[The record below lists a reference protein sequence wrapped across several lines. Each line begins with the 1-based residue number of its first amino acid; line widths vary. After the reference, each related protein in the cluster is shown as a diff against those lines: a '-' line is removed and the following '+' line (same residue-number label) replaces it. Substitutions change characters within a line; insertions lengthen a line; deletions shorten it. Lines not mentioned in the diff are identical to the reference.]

1 MVQELGDEHE
11 PVQEL
16 LLTTLS
22 KVRAAAVAAAARR
35 VQLSDAIIARRQ
47 CAIDIRHRLAASVL
61 LVGGGAAVEG
71 LPSRLLE
78 HVAEALRAPQW
89 LELQGTS
96 IHALVRMNQAH
107 ELSLICAVAARV
119 ARYRMRRSLRLR

>member
-96 IHALVRMNQAH
+96 IHVNPRSRALEPSTRALAH
-107 ELSLICAVAARV
+107 
-119 ARYRMRRSLRLR
+119 MRCRCSCRAT